1 MARHGLEATGL
12 ARQARHG
19 LYGHGADGHGLAG
32 MERSVWDERGGV
44 RHGRHGAACS
54 GTIRRGR
61 RGKALFGLEGTGE
74 DWRGMAGMARLG
86 IAW

>member
-1 MARHGLEATGL
+1 MAGEAWL
-12 ARQARHG
+12 
-19 LYGHGADGHGLAG
+19 
-32 MERSVWDERGGV
+32 
-44 RHGRHGAACS
+44 GRAW
-54 GTIRRGR
+54 RRWAWFGR